1 MNTKQA
7 KIIYVCSVKVVPPL
21 KLDNINLCYDSE
33 KETYDNL
40 LDKLKKVKK
49 RFAELSQYS

>member
-1 MNTKQA
+1 MKLVKN
-7 KIIYVCSVKVVPPL
+7 IFVYIVKVVPPL
-21 KLDNINLCYDSE
+21 KFDNINLCYDSE

-49 RFAELSQYS
+49 RFAQLSEYS